1 MSENTLTI
9 REVVPGDFSAWSVLW
24 DGYNRF
30 YGREGPTALPADI
43 TALTWGRF
51 LDPTE
56 PMYALVAEEGGRLLG
71 LTHFLFHRSTTLAG
85 PTCYLQDLFTVSEAR
100 RRGIGG
106 QLIEAVCARARQG
119 GATRV
124 YWQTH
129 ETNATAMRLYDRV
142 AERTGFVIYRKLV

>member
-9 REVVPGDFSAWSVLW
+9 REVGPGDCPAWGALW

-43 TALTWGRF
+43 TALTWARF
-51 LDPTE
+51 LD
-56 PMYALVAEEGGRLLG
+56 L
-71 LTHFLFHRSTTLAG
+71 
-85 PTCYLQDLFTVSEAR
+85 
-100 RRGIGG
+100 
-106 QLIEAVCARARQG
+106 